1 MDLEDITMPKIMCV
15 AVAIVIGFMFIH
27 KYSIIKEESE
37 SFRKLHSKL
46 VVCEAIGQGR
56 CTLEALTESE
66 RQALRTKRNEERQ
79 RGYYK

>member
-1 MDLEDITMPKIMCV
+1 MDLEDITMTKIMCFI
-15 AVAIVIGFMFIH
+15 AIVMLGFMFLY

-66 RQALRTKRNEERQ
+66 RQALRVKRNEERQ